1 MKQALNEVIGM
12 DMNFHVKSYQQLFDS
27 LQKNVKTVD
36 DLIRLLQDQMQK
48 VARVF
53 SLGKFE
59 LRFYAA
65 KSVMD
70 PNGQDDCYL
79 IYESE
84 KGFDAPPC
92 EEKVQMDENCSAVF
106 YFYPEKDTA
115 WTQPQAEML
124 QFLSHQIFLMLERV
138 KLVQLLRCISV
149 TDLLLSLIHI

>member
-92 EEKVQMDENCSAVF
+92 EEKVTFIRKRIPHGHSPRRKCSSSCLTRSF
-106 YFYPEKDTA
+106 
-115 WTQPQAEML
+115 
-124 QFLSHQIFLMLERV
+124 
-138 KLVQLLRCISV
+138 
-149 TDLLLSLIHI
+149 

>member
-70 PNGQDDCYL
+70 PQWAG
-79 IYESE
+79 
-84 KGFDAPPC
+84 
-92 EEKVQMDENCSAVF
+92 
-106 YFYPEKDTA
+106 
-115 WTQPQAEML
+115 
-124 QFLSHQIFLMLERV
+124 R
-138 KLVQLLRCISV
+138 
-149 TDLLLSLIHI
+149 LLSDL